1 MLDLKIKLT
10 AILAK
15 VVHNSIIAVGC
26 LGDLA
31 RRSGDFDLRAM
42 GDEVVGVG
50 RAAQF
55 AAVEAVAETLVG
67 GRWISGWSYLW
78 D

>member
-31 RRSGDFDLRAM
+31 RRSGDFDLGAV

-50 RAAQF
+50 RA
-55 AAVEAVAETLVG
+55 T
-67 GRWISGWSYLW
+67 
-78 D
+78 